1 MTIDKDMTILQRLF
15 TELEFAPRK
24 HIVTVPFTHV
34 GVQPAAS
41 HHSIYEELW
50 HLTKWQT
57 VVLSMAR
64 GESVRSDYSGEA
76 FPDEQAPADEH
87 VWQALVAEFLDGSA
101 EAVALA
107 GDEDAL
113 GVLLKDGP
121 TVRER
126 LELLAVHNA
135 YHLGKIVLL
144 RQLLGIWVPPLDDA
158 EA

>member
-1 MTIDKDMTILQRLF
+1 MNILQRLF
-15 TELEFAPRK
+15 IDLEFAPRE
-24 HIVTVPFTHV
+24 HIVRVPLAYV

-41 HHSIYEELW
+41 HHSIFEELW

-57 VVLSMAR
+57 FVLRMAC
-64 GESVRSDYSGEA
+64 GEAVRSDYQEEE
-76 FPDEQAPADEH
+76 FPDAQAPETEEA
-87 VWQALVAEFLDGSA
+87 WKGLVTEFLTGSA
-101 EAVALA
+101 EAVSLA

-113 GVLLKDGP
+113 RVPLQDGL

-158 EA
+158 DA

>member
-1 MTIDKDMTILQRLF
+1 MTIFQRLF
-15 TELEFAPRK
+15 TDLEFAPRD
-24 HIVTVPFTHV
+24 HIVTVPFAYV
-34 GVQPAAS
+34 GVQPGAA
-41 HHSIYEELW
+41 HHSIFEELW
-50 HLTKWQT
+50 HVTKWQSF
-57 VVLSMAR
+57 VLRMVR
-64 GESVRSDYSGEA
+64 GEVVRSDYDEEG
-76 FPDEQAPADEH
+76 FPDEQVPEGENAWLE
-87 VWQALVAEFLDGSA
+87 LVSEFLAGSA

-113 GVLLKDGP
+113 AVSLGDGL

-158 EA
+158 A